1 MEKKLLLAL
10 TIFVLVGKVAPFPA
24 GNLTK
29 RATTDKNI
37 NDVFSRFVKGSKGWA
52 SYYGIYPVGTGACSL
67 DPMPAVFTQK
77 NWIKVAAGE
86 PDFQSGLGCGTCLK
100 IEASGKPVAKGNKAL
115 KGTYYAVIVDLCG
128 ACGQGDLDFYMKEVF
143 DGKWEIAFDAVDCPD
158 VSGPK
163 GNIQYRFSGANP
175 WYLKLQ
181 ITNSKLPTAAVEV
194 FKDGKWHCTTR
205 ASDNHFT
212 LNGLGEMKFPLR
224 ARLTSIAGETVGGDI
239 PKLENDKDQDS
250 GFQYKSF
257 KSVAG
262 KSPPKLPCH
271 GQGGLK
277 RPGKPDETDS
287 QGQEPGGGAGGS
299 NDATADDTKDKAKE
313 GGADESKPDDASKEG
328 SQQEPDQQGGDKQEG
343 GKEDGQQEGGKGD
356 GQPESGKEDGQ
367 ESGSDNS
374 GGAEDK
380 LVGGAKEDELDF
392 CKDKESGIYANP
404 NDCTTYFQCA
414 NKRTFKKNCAPGL
427 HFNAKIKNC
436 DYPKNAGCSKEGSSK
451 YKQKE
456 GEKQADSK
464 VNWCQ
469 NEKLLD
475 GRHAHPND
483 CSKFIN
489 CSNGEI
495 KYHHCPH
502 GHHYDGR
509 RKACYKA
516 GFVDCQG
523 RPTFD
528 AASHATSNSSSTLQ
542 DATQATLA
550 NPDKLSNETGL
561 TGLQNGSQTGSVG
574 KLEDN
579 GGGSEFCKGRSDGHY
594 AIKSFCNAF
603 YKCTKDV
610 TQIKT
615 CPTGL
620 KFNQDETV
628 CDWPQHAKPISVRE
642 TSTQSNAPPLLSRFM
657 KSSIAKISYYGNYP
671 AGTSSCLLDPIP
683 PILSPRK
690 WILAAVS
697 KKDFIGSMICGTC
710 MKISLIDL
718 TRDGDPEVIYAAI
731 VDSCNACE
739 EGEINLYIEGKVKRK
754 ANVQAI
760 ECLASKE
767 QNETLKAVSRET
779 RDGIK
784 IQIRN
789 TLLPV
794 VSLEMFSGGKWICL
808 PRDEENNF
816 IVLNGEPR
824 SDAIQLRATSVAGE
838 TVGFLI
844 NKSTLNQ
851 EVVIPNQFRS
861 IQAVRQH
868 DKQPNIACNEHINQS
883 DMKTTIQYRIAN
895 DKMSAKDTAT
905 DVVNK
910 KTKASFYKTEV
921 ENMFVLRNYSYN
933 LKYSNAST
941 DRIFNKVCPSIL
953 KFNAK
958 QGSCD
963 WPSNVNCGKDIPTS
977 LSTDTIDEEVYTKK
991 FI

>member
-1 MEKKLLLAL
+1 MEKKSFLAL

-86 PDFQSGLGCGTCLK
+86 PDFQSSLGCGTCLK

-205 ASDNHFT
+205 ASDNHFI
-212 LNGLGEMKFPLR
+212 LSGLGEIKFPLR
-224 ARLTSIAGETVGGDI
+224 TRLTSIAGETVGGDI

-262 KSPPKLPCH
+262 KGPPKLPCH

-277 RPGKPDETDS
+277 RPGKPGETDS
-287 QGQEPGGGAGGS
+287 QGQGPGGGAGGS
-299 NDATADDTKDKAKE
+299 NDTKADDTKDKAKE
-313 GGADESKPDDASKEG
+313 GGGDENKPDDASKEG

-343 GKEDGQQEGGKGD
+343 GKEDGQQEGGKED
-356 GQPESGKEDGQ
+356 GQPDSGKGDGQ

-380 LVGGAKEDELDF
+380 LVGGANKDELDF
-392 CKDKESGIYANP
+392 CKNKESGLYANP

-414 NKRTFKKNCAPGL
+414 NKRTFKRNCAPGL

-456 GEKQADSK
+456 GEKQADSGSAGR
-464 VNWCQ
+464 
-469 NEKLLD
+469 LD
-475 GRHAHPND
+475 D
-483 CSKFIN
+483 K
-489 CSNGEI
+489 
-495 KYHHCPH
+495 
-502 GHHYDGR
+502 DG
-509 RKACYKA
+509 
-516 GFVDCQG
+516 
-523 RPTFD
+523 
-528 AASHATSNSSSTLQ
+528 S
-542 DATQATLA
+542 
-550 NPDKLSNETGL
+550 
-561 TGLQNGSQTGSVG
+561 
-574 KLEDN
+574 
-579 GGGSEFCKGRSDGHY
+579 SEFCKGKSDGHY

-620 KFNQDETV
+620 KFNQDET
-628 CDWPQHAKPISVRE
+628 AKPLSVRE
-642 TSTQSNAPPLLSRFM
+642 TSTQSNAPPPLSRFM

-671 AGTSSCLLDPIP
+671 AGTSSCLLDPTP

-718 TRDGDPEVIYAAI
+718 TRDEDPEVIYAAI

-739 EGEINLYIEGKVKRK
+739 EGKINLYIEGKAKRK

-779 RDGIK
+779 RDDIK
-784 IQIRN
+784 VQIRN
-789 TLLPV
+789 ILLPV

-844 NKSTLNQ
+844 NEFTLNQ

-861 IQAVRQH
+861 IQA
-868 DKQPNIACNEHINQS
+868 
-883 DMKTTIQYRIAN
+883 
-895 DKMSAKDTAT
+895 
-905 DVVNK
+905 
-910 KTKASFYKTEV
+910 
-921 ENMFVLRNYSYN
+921 
-933 LKYSNAST
+933 
-941 DRIFNKVCPSIL
+941 
-953 KFNAK
+953 
-958 QGSCD
+958 G
-963 WPSNVNCGKDIPTS
+963 
-977 LSTDTIDEEVYTKK
+977 
-991 FI
+991 